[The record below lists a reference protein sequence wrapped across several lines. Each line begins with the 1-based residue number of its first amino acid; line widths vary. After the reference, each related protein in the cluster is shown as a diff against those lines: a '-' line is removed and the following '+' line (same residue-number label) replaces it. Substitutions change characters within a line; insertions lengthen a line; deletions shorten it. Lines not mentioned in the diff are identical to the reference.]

1 MSDTSAPSFLRRRGG
16 KQPIPNAAALEDT
29 DDPTV
34 IAFLTR
40 VKSTDHENKNLK
52 HENESLK
59 IDRDRDLG
67 RINLLQQEL
76 GRVTRARDGYQ
87 RAYAE
92 QKAEIAV
99 LITAAKAARGHAYA
113 AIDSARGHAEAAIK
127 TAFDSFLE
135 TSDAVLR
142 TIKESLVADGVDP
155 VEPNQGPGQ
164 PLYLKDEDLKQLAAH
179 FGADARPPNEAEET
193 RQ

>member
-1 MSDTSAPSFLRRRGG
+1 MSDSSAPSFLRRRSG
-16 KQPIPNAAALEDT
+16 KPIPNAVSEDT

-34 IAFLTR
+34 VAFLTR

-52 HENESLK
+52 NENESLK
-59 IDRDRDLG
+59 TDRDRDLG
-67 RINLLQQEL
+67 RINWLQQEL

-99 LITAAKAARGHAYA
+99 LITAAEAARGHAYA
-113 AIDSARGHAEAAIK
+113 AIDSARGHSEAAVK
-127 TAFDSFLE
+127 AAFDSFLQ
-135 TSDAVLR
+135 TSNAVLR

-155 VEPNQGPGQ
+155 VEANQDSGQ
-164 PLYLKDEDLKQLAAH
+164 LYLKDEDLKQLATH
-179 FGADARPPNEAEET
+179 FGADARPPNEDTEET